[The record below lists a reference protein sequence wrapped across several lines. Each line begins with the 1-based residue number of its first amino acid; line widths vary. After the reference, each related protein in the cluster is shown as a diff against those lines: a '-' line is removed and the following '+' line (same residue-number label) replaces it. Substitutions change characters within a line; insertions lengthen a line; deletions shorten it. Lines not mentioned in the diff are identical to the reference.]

1 MIKIRIT
8 VLNQSQLPMETLTVN
23 VNKDR
28 MFAKIRNK
36 VDLPLTLTK
45 VFRSENLL
53 HQIHQLLRPKVF
65 AAKCPGK
72 TSQQLFKP

>member
-8 VLNQSQLPMETLTVN
+8 VLNQSRLPMETLTVN

-53 HQIHQLLRPKVF
+53 HQIHQLLRPNVQEKLHNNCSNL
-65 AAKCPGK
+65 K
-72 TSQQLFKP
+72 